1 VEIRAAVKISQIAP
15 LSETVPPQL
24 YGGTERV
31 VAYLTDALTELGCE
45 VTLFASAGSST
56 DAELVAVRDQAVRL
70 DSAARCS
77 ALAAELAMLKRVRQ
91 CADQFDLLHFHV
103 ELLHFP
109 MFEGLEHRTITT
121 LHSRM
126 DYKDYQVAYRAWP
139 KYPLVSISHQQ
150 RASLDFANWIGTVDH
165 GIPSPPADFTPQNKG
180 EYLAFVGR
188 FSPEKR
194 AEVAIEIARRSNTP
208 LKLAAKVDRA
218 DEQYFRESIEPL
230 LSDPNTDFV
239 GEISERQKPEFLGQ
253 ALALL
258 FPINWPE
265 PFGLVI
271 IEAMACGTPV
281 IAWDR
286 GSVPEIIEPGVT
298 GVIVDSVDQAVRAI
312 EWARQADRSRIRERF
327 ERRFSAKVMAE
338 NYLQLYRRQLGMP
351 EQASQPEQ
359 ASPRDTTPLRA

>member
-1 VEIRAAVKISQIAP
+1 MRIAQIAP
-15 LSETVPPQL
+15 LSETVPPRL

-31 VAYLTDALTELGCE
+31 VAYLTDALTKLGCD

-56 DAELVAVRDQAVRL
+56 EAELVPMRDQAIRL
-70 DSAARCS
+70 DSAPRSS
-77 ALAAELAMLKRVRQ
+77 AVAAELAMLKRVRQ

-126 DYKDYQVAYRAWP
+126 DYKDYGVAYRTWP
-139 KYPLVSISHQQ
+139 NYPLVSISQQQ
-150 RASLDFANWIGTVDH
+150 RASLDFANWIGTVAH
-165 GIPSPPADFTPQNKG
+165 GIPSSPEDFTPRNKG

-208 LKLAAKVDRA
+208 LKLAAKVDRV
-218 DEQYFRESIEPL
+218 DERYFSEFVEPL
-230 LSDPNTDFV
+230 LEGPHAEYI
-239 GEISERQKPEFLGQ
+239 GEISEPEKREFLGQ

-258 FPINWPE
+258 FPIDWPE

-298 GVIVDSVDQAVRAI
+298 GAIVDSVDQAVRAI
-312 EWARQADRSRIRERF
+312 EWAREADRSRIRERF
-327 ERRFSAKVMAE
+327 ERRFSAQVMAE
-338 NYLQLYRRQLGMP
+338 NYLHLYRRQLGALK
-351 EQASQPEQ
+351 E
-359 ASPRDTTPLRA
+359 ASPPETSPLLV